1 MSAVTASF
9 PVRRQ
14 DFGFEDVPRHWV
26 DSDPFM
32 THLFNA
38 LSALFP
44 DGERFFVDSVRAVRD
59 QINDPQLQ
67 KDISA
72 FIGQEA
78 MHAKEHGH
86 FNDGAINQGFDIKK
100 LEGWTRG
107 FLSAKDLPLLNNKRV
122 HLAATV
128 ALEHFTGILSAQL
141 LKREDLV
148 NAIDPSMRTLWAW
161 HCVEENEHKAVA
173 FDVFRRHVGSEF
185 LRRRVLMLSLMLF
198 FFRISVFQRQ
208 LLRADGRRV
217 TWRERWQALCFFWGR
232 GGLMTE
238 AMPHFLKAFRRGFHP
253 DDIDQRALIN
263 DWQAM
268 RDIIGQINIRTKRG
282 CPI

>member
-14 DFGFEDVPRHWV
+14 DFGFDDVPRHWV
-26 DSDPFM
+26 DNDPFM
-32 THLFNA
+32 THMFNA

-44 DGERFFVDSVRAVRD
+44 DGERFFVASVRAVREKVE
-59 QINDPQLQ
+59 DPQLQ

-86 FNDGAINQGFDIKK
+86 FNEGAINQGFDIKR
-100 LEGWTRG
+100 LEGWTRN
-107 FLSAKDLPLLNNKRV
+107 FLSVKNLPLLKNERA

-141 LKREDLV
+141 LKREDMV
-148 NAIDPSMRTLWAW
+148 SKIDPTMRTLWAW

-173 FDVFRRHVGSEF
+173 FDAYQEIYGKGPANYAIRMGTMMLATVLIMVAIHAFIVELMREDKQLTNLRSWASGLNRFWGPKGMFTAIIPEYLDYFKPSFHPWQHDTEF
-185 LRRRVLMLSLMLF
+185 LLHK
-198 FFRISVFQRQ
+198 
-208 LLRADGRRV
+208 
-217 TWRERWQALCFFWGR
+217 WRK
-232 GGLMTE
+232 T
-238 AMPHFLKAFRRGFHP
+238 LKFA
-253 DDIDQRALIN
+253 
-263 DWQAM
+263 
-268 RDIIGQINIRTKRG
+268 
-282 CPI
+282 

>member
-14 DFGFEDVPRHWV
+14 DFEFDDVPRHWV

-32 THLFNA
+32 THVFNA

-59 QINDPQLQ
+59 KVNDPQLQ
-67 KDISA
+67 KDIGA

-86 FNDGAINQGFDIKK
+86 FNEGALKQGFDIKK
-100 LEGWTRG
+100 LEGWTRQI
-107 FLSAKDLPLLNNKRV
+107 LSIKKLPLLNSQRG

-141 LKREDLV
+141 LKQEDLV
-148 NAIDPSMRTLWAW
+148 TAMDPSMRTLWAW
-161 HCVEENEHKAVA
+161 HCIEENEHKAVA
-173 FDVFRRHVGSEF
+173 FDAYNEIYDRGVMDYAIRMGTMLLATILIQVAIHAFIVE
-185 LRRRVLMLSLMLF
+185 LMREDKELLNLKSWARGMN
-198 FFRISVFQRQ
+198 RI
-208 LLRADGRRV
+208 
-217 TWRERWQALCFFWGR
+217 WGR
-232 GGLMTE
+232 KGLFSSIIPE
-238 AMPHFLKAFRRGFHP
+238 YLDYFKPGFHP
-253 DDIDQRALIN
+253 WNHDTSFLLKKWRKQLN
-263 DWQAM
+263 FS
-268 RDIIGQINIRTKRG
+268 
-282 CPI
+282 

>member
-14 DFGFEDVPRHWV
+14 DFEFDDVPRHWV

-32 THLFNA
+32 THVFNA

-59 QINDPQLQ
+59 KVNDPQLQ
-67 KDISA
+67 KDIGA

-86 FNDGAINQGFDIKK
+86 FNEGALKQGFDIKK
-100 LEGWTRG
+100 LEGWTRQI
-107 FLSAKDLPLLNNKRV
+107 LSIKNLPLLNSQRG

-141 LKREDLV
+141 LKQEDLV
-148 NAIDPSMRTLWAW
+148 TAMDPSMRTLWAW
-161 HCVEENEHKAVA
+161 HCIEENEHKAVA
-173 FDVFRRHVGSEF
+173 FDAYNEIYDRGVMDYAIRMGTMLLATILIQVAIHAFIVE
-185 LRRRVLMLSLMLF
+185 LMREDKELLNLKSWARGMN
-198 FFRISVFQRQ
+198 RI
-208 LLRADGRRV
+208 
-217 TWRERWQALCFFWGR
+217 WGR
-232 GGLMTE
+232 KGLFSAIIPE
-238 AMPHFLKAFRRGFHP
+238 YLDYFKPGFHP
-253 DDIDQRALIN
+253 WNHDTSFLLKKWRKQLN
-263 DWQAM
+263 FS
-268 RDIIGQINIRTKRG
+268 
-282 CPI
+282 

>member
-14 DFGFEDVPRHWV
+14 DFEFDDVPRHWV

-32 THLFNA
+32 THVFNA

-59 QINDPQLQ
+59 KVNDPQLQ
-67 KDISA
+67 KDIGA

-86 FNDGAINQGFDIKK
+86 FNEGALKQGFDIKK

-107 FLSAKDLPLLNNKRV
+107 FLSIKNLPLLNSQRG

-141 LKREDLV
+141 LKQEDLV
-148 NAIDPSMRTLWAW
+148 TAMDPSMRTLWAW
-161 HCVEENEHKAVA
+161 HCIEENEHKAVA
-173 FDVFRRHVGSEF
+173 FDAYNEIYDRGVMDYAIRMGTMLLATILIQVAIHAFIVE
-185 LRRRVLMLSLMLF
+185 LMREDKELLNLKSWARGMN
-198 FFRISVFQRQ
+198 RI
-208 LLRADGRRV
+208 
-217 TWRERWQALCFFWGR
+217 WGR
-232 GGLMTE
+232 KGLFSAIIPE
-238 AMPHFLKAFRRGFHP
+238 YLDYFKPGFHP
-253 DDIDQRALIN
+253 WNHDTSFLLKKWRKQLN
-263 DWQAM
+263 FS
-268 RDIIGQINIRTKRG
+268 
-282 CPI
+282 

>member
-32 THLFNA
+32 THMFNA

-44 DGERFFVDSVRAVRD
+44 DGERFFVASVRAVRE
-59 QINDPQLQ
+59 QIQDPQLQ
-67 KDISA
+67 KDIGA

-78 MHAKEHGH
+78 MHAKEHGN
-86 FNDGAINQGFDIKK
+86 FNEGAIRQGFDIKK

-107 FLSAKDLPLLNNKRV
+107 FLAAKDLPLLNSKRA

-148 NAIDPSMRTLWAW
+148 EAIHPSMRTLWAW
-161 HCVEENEHKAVA
+161 HCIEENEHKAVA
-173 FDVFRRHVGSEF
+173 FDTY
-185 LRRRVLMLSLMLF
+185 
-198 FFRISVFQRQ
+198 RQ
-208 LLRADGRRV
+208 LYEPDITDYALRMGVMALITV
-217 TWRERWQALCFFWGR
+217 LIMVAIHAFVIELMREDRQLTNLRSWVSGLNRFWGR
-232 GGLMTE
+232 
-238 AMPHFLKAFRRGFHP
+238 RGMFTAIIPEYLDYFKPDFHP
-253 DDIDQRALIN
+253 
-263 DWQAM
+263 WQHDTSFLL
-268 RDIIGQINIRTKRG
+268 RKWRKEIGVA
-282 CPI
+282 

>member
-14 DFGFEDVPRHWV
+14 DFGFDDVPRHWV
-26 DSDPFM
+26 DGDPFM

-59 QINDPQLQ
+59 QISDPQLQ
-67 KDISA
+67 KDIGA

-86 FNDGAINQGFDIKK
+86 FNEGALKQGFDIKK

-107 FLSAKDLPLLNNKRV
+107 FLSAKKLPLLNSRRG

-128 ALEHFTGILSAQL
+128 ALEHFTGVLSAQL
-141 LKREDLV
+141 LSREDLV
-148 NAIDPSMRTLWAW
+148 NTLDPAMRELWAW

-173 FDVFRRHVGSEF
+173 FDAYSEIYDRGVTDYAIRMGVMA
-185 LRRRVLMLSLMLF
+185 LATVLIMVAIHAFIFELM
-198 FFRISVFQRQ
+198 REDKQ
-208 LLRADGRRV
+208 LLNLKSWARGLNRVWGRRGMFSAIIP
-217 TWRERWQALCFFWGR
+217 EYLDYFK
-232 GGLMTE
+232 
-238 AMPHFLKAFRRGFHP
+238 PGFHP
-253 DDIDQRALIN
+253 SEHDTDFLLKKWRKQLNLA
-263 DWQAM
+263 
-268 RDIIGQINIRTKRG
+268 
-282 CPI
+282 

>member
-14 DFGFEDVPRHWV
+14 DFGFDNVPRHWV
-26 DSDPFM
+26 DNDPFM

-44 DGERFFVDSVRAVRD
+44 DGERYFVASVRAVREKV
-59 QINDPQLQ
+59 QDPQLQ

-86 FNDGAINQGFDIKK
+86 FNEGAINHGFDIKK

-107 FLSAKDLPLLNNKRV
+107 FLSVKDLPLLSSKRV
-122 HLAATV
+122 HLAGTV

-141 LKREDLV
+141 LRREDLV
-148 NAIDPSMRTLWAW
+148 EAIDPTMRTLWAW
-161 HCVEENEHKAVA
+161 HCIEENEHKAVA
-173 FDVFRRHVGSEF
+173 FDTYQQVYGKGAADYAIRMGTMA
-185 LRRRVLMLSLMLF
+185 LATVLVMVAIHAFIAELM
-198 FFRISVFQRQ
+198 RE
-208 LLRADGRRV
+208 DGELTNLKSWARGLNR
-217 TWRERWQALCFFWGR
+217 LWGR
-232 GGLMTE
+232 QGMFTAIIPEYLDY
-238 AMPHFLKAFRRGFHP
+238 FRPGFHP
-253 DDIDQRALIN
+253 
-263 DWQAM
+263 WQHDTHFLLRKWRKNLGFA
-268 RDIIGQINIRTKRG
+268 
-282 CPI
+282 

>member
-14 DFGFEDVPRHWV
+14 DFGFDEVPRHWV
-26 DSDPFM
+26 DTDPFM

-44 DGERFFVDSVRAVRD
+44 DGERFFVASVRAVRD
-59 QINDPQLQ
+59 QVKDPQLQ

-86 FNDGAINQGFDIKK
+86 FNEGAIHQGFDIKK

-107 FLSAKDLPLLNNKRV
+107 FLSAKNLPLLNSKRT

-148 NAIDPSMRTLWAW
+148 HQIDSSMRNLWAW
-161 HCVEENEHKAVA
+161 HCIEENEHKAVA
-173 FDVFRRHVGSEF
+173 FDTYREIYGDGALDHAIRAGVMVLVTVLVLTAIHSFVVELMREDKQLANVRSWTRG
-185 LRRRVLMLSLMLF
+185 LGRVW
-198 FFRISVFQRQ
+198 
-208 LLRADGRRV
+208 GRR
-217 TWRERWQALCFFWGR
+217 
-232 GGLMTE
+232 GLFTAIIPE
-238 AMPHFLKAFRRGFHP
+238 YLDYFRPGFHP
-253 DDIDQRALIN
+253 WDHDTNFLLRK
-263 DWQAM
+263 W
-268 RDIIGQINIRTKRG
+268 RKEIGIM
-282 CPI
+282 

>member
-14 DFGFEDVPRHWV
+14 DFGFDGVPRHWV

-32 THLFNA
+32 THLFNS

-44 DGERFFVDSVRAVRD
+44 DGERFFVASVRAVRD
-59 QINDPQLQ
+59 QVKDPQLQ
-67 KDISA
+67 KDIGA

-86 FNDGAINQGFDIKK
+86 FNEGAIHQGFDIKK
-100 LEGWTRG
+100 LERWTRG
-107 FLSAKDLPLLNNKRV
+107 FLSIKELPLLNGKRA

-148 NAIDPSMRTLWAW
+148 NAMDSSMKTLWAW
-161 HCVEENEHKAVA
+161 HCIEENEHKAVA
-173 FDVFRRHVGSEF
+173 FDTFREIYGDGPANYAIRAGVMALVTVLIMVAIHSFIVELMREDKQLTN
-185 LRRRVLMLSLMLF
+185 LRSWRSGLGRVW
-198 FFRISVFQRQ
+198 
-208 LLRADGRRV
+208 GRRGMF
-217 TWRERWQALCFFWGR
+217 TAIIPEYLDYFK
-232 GGLMTE
+232 
-238 AMPHFLKAFRRGFHP
+238 PGFHP
-253 DDIDQRALIN
+253 WDHDTRFLQRK
-263 DWQAM
+263 W
-268 RDIIGQINIRTKRG
+268 RKEIGIA
-282 CPI
+282 

>member
-14 DFGFEDVPRHWV
+14 DFGFEEVPRHWV

-67 KDISA
+67 KDIGA

-86 FNDGAINQGFDIKK
+86 FNEGAIHQGFDIKK

-107 FLSAKDLPLLNNKRV
+107 FLSVKSLPLLNLRSWAKGLNRV
-122 HLAATV
+122 WGPKGV
-128 ALEHFTGILSAQL
+128 FT
-141 LKREDLV
+141 
-148 NAIDPSMRTLWAW
+148 AIIPEYLDYFKPDFHPWQHDT
-161 HCVEENEHKAVA
+161 
-173 FDVFRRHVGSEF
+173 EF
-185 LRRRVLMLSLMLF
+185 LLRKWRK
-198 FFRISVFQRQ
+198 Q
-208 LLRADGRRV
+208 L
-217 TWRERWQALCFFWGR
+217 
-232 GGLMTE
+232 
-238 AMPHFLKAFRRGFHP
+238 GF
-253 DDIDQRALIN
+253 A
-263 DWQAM
+263 
-268 RDIIGQINIRTKRG
+268 
-282 CPI
+282 

>member
-14 DFGFEDVPRHWV
+14 DFGFEEVPRHWV
-26 DSDPFM
+26 DTDPFM

-44 DGERFFVDSVRAVRD
+44 DGERFFVASVRAVRD
-59 QINDPQLQ
+59 QIKDPQLQ

-86 FNDGAINQGFDIKK
+86 FNEGAIHHGFDIKK

-107 FLSAKDLPLLNNKRV
+107 FLSVKDLPLLKSRRT

-141 LKREDLV
+141 LKREDLLQ
-148 NAIDPSMRTLWAW
+148 AIDPSMRTLWAW
-161 HCVEENEHKAVA
+161 HCIEENEHKAVA
-173 FDVFRRHVGSEF
+173 FDAYREIYGDGPADYAIRMGVMA
-185 LRRRVLMLSLMLF
+185 LITVLIMVAIHGFIVELM
-198 FFRISVFQRQ
+198 REDRQ
-208 LLRADGRRV
+208 LTNARSWREGLGRIWGRRGMF
-217 TWRERWQALCFFWGR
+217 TAIIPEYLDYFK
-232 GGLMTE
+232 
-238 AMPHFLKAFRRGFHP
+238 PGFHP
-253 DDIDQRALIN
+253 WDHDTSFLLHKWRKA
-263 DWQAM
+263 
-268 RDIIGQINIRTKRG
+268 IGIV
-282 CPI
+282 

>member
-1 MSAVTASF
+1 MSALTASF

-14 DFGFEDVPRHWV
+14 DFEFDDVPRHWV

-32 THLFNA
+32 THVFNA

-59 QINDPQLQ
+59 KVNDPQLQ
-67 KDISA
+67 KDIGA

-86 FNDGAINQGFDIKK
+86 FNEGALKQGFDIKK

-107 FLSAKDLPLLNNKRV
+107 FLSIKNLPLLNSQRG

-141 LKREDLV
+141 LKQEDLV
-148 NAIDPSMRTLWAW
+148 TAMDPSMRTLWAW
-161 HCVEENEHKAVA
+161 HCIEENEHKAVA
-173 FDVFRRHVGSEF
+173 FDAYNEIYDRGVMDYAIRMGTMLLATILIQVAIHAFIVE
-185 LRRRVLMLSLMLF
+185 LMREDKELLNLKSWARGMN
-198 FFRISVFQRQ
+198 RI
-208 LLRADGRRV
+208 
-217 TWRERWQALCFFWGR
+217 WGR
-232 GGLMTE
+232 KGLFSAIIPE
-238 AMPHFLKAFRRGFHP
+238 YLDYFKPGFHP
-253 DDIDQRALIN
+253 WNHDTSFLLKKWRKQLN
-263 DWQAM
+263 FS
-268 RDIIGQINIRTKRG
+268 
-282 CPI
+282 

>member
-14 DFGFEDVPRHWV
+14 DFEFDDVPRHWV

-32 THLFNA
+32 THVFNA

-59 QINDPQLQ
+59 KVNDPQLQ
-67 KDISA
+67 KDIGA

-86 FNDGAINQGFDIKK
+86 FNEGALKQGFDIKK
-100 LEGWTRG
+100 LEGWTRQI
-107 FLSAKDLPLLNNKRV
+107 LSIKKLPLLNSQRG

-141 LKREDLV
+141 LKQEDLV
-148 NAIDPSMRTLWAW
+148 TAMDPSMRTLWAW
-161 HCVEENEHKAVA
+161 HCIEENEHKAVA
-173 FDVFRRHVGSEF
+173 FDAYNEIYDRGVMDYAIRMGTMLLATILIQVAIHAFIVE
-185 LRRRVLMLSLMLF
+185 LMREDKELLNLKSWARGMN
-198 FFRISVFQRQ
+198 RI
-208 LLRADGRRV
+208 
-217 TWRERWQALCFFWGR
+217 WGR
-232 GGLMTE
+232 KGLFSAIIPE
-238 AMPHFLKAFRRGFHP
+238 YLDYFKPGFHP
-253 DDIDQRALIN
+253 WDHDTNFLLKKWRKQLN
-263 DWQAM
+263 FS
-268 RDIIGQINIRTKRG
+268 
-282 CPI
+282 

>member
-14 DFGFEDVPRHWV
+14 DFGFDEVPRHWV
-26 DSDPFM
+26 DTDPFM

-44 DGERFFVDSVRAVRD
+44 DGERFFVASVRAVRN
-59 QINDPQLQ
+59 QVKDPQLQ

-86 FNDGAINQGFDIKK
+86 FNEGAIDQGFDIKK

-107 FLSAKDLPLLNNKRV
+107 FLSVKDLPLLNGKRT

-141 LKREDLV
+141 LKREDLLQ
-148 NAIDPSMRTLWAW
+148 AIDPSMRTLWAW
-161 HCVEENEHKAVA
+161 HCIEENEHKAVA
-173 FDVFRRHVGSEF
+173 FDTYREIYGDGVTDYAIRMGVMA
-185 LRRRVLMLSLMLF
+185 LVTVLIMAAIHSFIVELM
-198 FFRISVFQRQ
+198 REDRQ
-208 LLRADGRRV
+208 LTNLRSWMTGLGRIWGRRGMF
-217 TWRERWQALCFFWGR
+217 TAIIPEYLDYFK
-232 GGLMTE
+232 
-238 AMPHFLKAFRRGFHP
+238 PGFHP
-253 DDIDQRALIN
+253 WDHDTRFLLRK
-263 DWQAM
+263 W
-268 RDIIGQINIRTKRG
+268 RKEIGIV
-282 CPI
+282 

>member
-14 DFGFEDVPRHWV
+14 DFGFDEVPRHWV

-67 KDISA
+67 KDIGA

-86 FNDGAINQGFDIKK
+86 FNEGAIKQGFDIKK

-107 FLSAKDLPLLNNKRV
+107 FLSVKNLPLLNNRRA

-141 LKREDLV
+141 LKQEDLA
-148 NAIDPSMRTLWAW
+148 NTFAPSMRTLWAW

-173 FDVFRRHVGSEF
+173 FDTYQQIYGKSVTDYAIRMGVMALITALILVAIHAFIVE
-185 LRRRVLMLSLMLF
+185 LM
-198 FFRISVFQRQ
+198 REDKQ
-208 LLRADGRRV
+208 LLNIRSWAKGLNRAWGRR
-217 TWRERWQALCFFWGR
+217 
-232 GGLMTE
+232 GLFSSIIPE
-238 AMPHFLKAFRRGFHP
+238 YLDYFKPNFHP
-253 DDIDQRALIN
+253 WDHDTELLLHKWRKDLGLA
-263 DWQAM
+263 
-268 RDIIGQINIRTKRG
+268 
-282 CPI
+282 

>member
-14 DFGFEDVPRHWV
+14 DFGFEEVPRHWV

-67 KDISA
+67 KDIGA

-86 FNDGAINQGFDIKK
+86 FNEGAIHQGFDIKK

-107 FLSAKDLPLLNNKRV
+107 FLSVKNLPLLNNKRV

-173 FDVFRRHVGSEF
+173 FDTYETLYDKSVTDYAIRMGTMALITALIMVAIHSFIVELMREDKQLLNLRSWAKGLNRVWGPKGVFTAIIPEYLDYFKPDFHPWQHDTEF
-185 LRRRVLMLSLMLF
+185 LLRKWRK
-198 FFRISVFQRQ
+198 Q
-208 LLRADGRRV
+208 L
-217 TWRERWQALCFFWGR
+217 
-232 GGLMTE
+232 
-238 AMPHFLKAFRRGFHP
+238 GF
-253 DDIDQRALIN
+253 A
-263 DWQAM
+263 
-268 RDIIGQINIRTKRG
+268 
-282 CPI
+282 